1 MKDLLRYQTG
11 RAANIV
17 LIDRGRKLERIS
29 TDRLRKMEEG
39 WAEAEP
45 LAKDFTLF
53 GLKSLAPETFV
64 GGKSIVKNQARFS
77 VQTSPL
83 TVKTFGTRGKCH
95 TVSKSH
101 SNHT

>member
-39 WAEAEP
+39 WGDAEP

-53 GLKSLAPETFV
+53 GLKPLAPETFV
-64 GGKSIVKNQARFS
+64 GGKSIVKNQGPNSIEQFWLRFHRD
-77 VQTSPL
+77 V
-83 TVKTFGTRGKCH
+83 
-95 TVSKSH
+95 
-101 SNHT
+101 

>member
-39 WAEAEP
+39 WGDAEP

-53 GLKSLAPETFV
+53 GLKPLAPETFV
-64 GGKSIVKNQARFS
+64 GGKSIVKNQGQGPNSIEQFWLRFHRD
-77 VQTSPL
+77 V
-83 TVKTFGTRGKCH
+83 
-95 TVSKSH
+95 
-101 SNHT
+101 